1 MSLKHSLR
9 LGVVVIAGAAA
20 VLALSVSAGAQL
32 VTGPTSPKATH
43 IAYMSKVD
51 GEADIYSMTADGFAA
66 TNLTHD
72 KTVGLRA
79 DSEPAWSPDGQWVAF
94 QRTNAKA
101 PGTRLFLVRSDGSG
115 LRALTPSSSLAAS
128 DMHPNWSPDG
138 RSIVF
143 SSNRTGHFELFS
155 VKAATGPV
163 AQWTGA
169 KATQLTFTKPDV
181 DNLDP
186 AWAPDGRSIAFV
198 RHEWSTFGEIP
209 SYATDSIYVLVLS
222 SSVTHP
228 TYRVTNPGI
237 ARSDSQPAWS
247 GDGNR
252 LAFESN
258 RAGNED
264 VYVVNRKGDGLQRVT
279 PPKSN
284 EFHPS
289 WASLGSQMVLL
300 SDRTGATE
308 IYTLTVP
315 ALGSTNTPPPM
326 KQLTFDRAP
335 KANPVLERVTFMA
348 PTS

>member
-9 LGVVVIAGAAA
+9 LGVIVITGAAA
-20 VLALSVSAGAQL
+20 AFALSASAGAQL

-43 IAYMSKVD
+43 VAYMSKVD
-51 GEADIYSMTADGFAA
+51 GEADIYSMTAEGFAVS
-66 TNLTHD
+66 NLTHD

-94 QRTNAKA
+94 QRTNTKA

-115 LRALTPSSSLAAS
+115 LHALAPWSGLAAS

-138 RSIVF
+138 KSIVF
-143 SSNRTGHFELFS
+143 SSDRTGHFELYS
-155 VKAATGPV
+155 VTVATAPV
-163 AQWTGA
+163 TRWMGA
-169 KATQLTFTKPDV
+169 RATQLTFTKPGV
-181 DNLDP
+181 DNLEP
-186 AWAPDGRSIAFV
+186 AWAPDGKSIAFV

-209 SYATDSIYVLVLS
+209 SYPTDSIYVLMLN

-237 ARSDSQPAWS
+237 GKCDSQPAWS
-247 GDGNR
+247 GDSGR

-258 RAGNED
+258 RAGTED
-264 VYVVNRKGDGLQRVT
+264 VYVINRKGDGLRRIT

-289 WASLGSQMVLL
+289 WASLGSQMVLV

-315 ALGSTNTPPPM
+315 VLGSTTPVPM
-326 KQLTFDRAP
+326 KQLTFDKAS
-335 KANPVLERVTFMA
+335 KANPVLERVTFMG
-348 PTS
+348 PSS